1 MSELWEKKTGSR
13 TIYEGRILDL
23 ICDDVRL
30 PNGEDA
36 KREVVVHSGGVAVL
50 ALTDQNEVLVVEQ
63 YRYPFSEV
71 LLEIPAGKRNPDEE
85 PRECGIR
92 ELKEETGAVASSFTP
107 FGVIYP
113 TPAYVSEKIHLFLAR
128 GLTFT
133 EQSLDPDEFLEVK
146 KIPLH
151 TLGEMVMAGQV
162 PDAKTQI
169 AVLKAL
175 KQF

>member
-1 MSELWEKKTGSR
+1 MSELWEKTLSSH
-13 TIYEGRILDL
+13 TVYEGKILDL
-23 ICDDVRL
+23 VCDDVRL

-50 ALTDQNEVLVVEQ
+50 ALTDQNEALVVKQ

-71 LLEIPAGKRNPDEE
+71 LLEIPAGKRNPGEE

-92 ELKEETGAVASSFTP
+92 ELKEETGAVAASFTP
-107 FGVIYP
+107 FGVVYP

-133 EQSLDPDEFLEVK
+133 GQSLDPDEFLEVE
-146 KIPLH
+146 KIPLR
-151 TLGEMVMAGQV
+151 TLGEMVMAGKI